1 MVRVMLRQSGLP
13 LPTSLSRAETR
24 LVYRTA
30 AAEFPAVERL
40 ALLSGVRDWG
50 QLAQLAGREVA
61 PLALWRA
68 LHEMREFVPVEALA
82 ALQQGAVQLDL
93 RMQQLARRAQQTT
106 SALADAGVPCLLL
119 KGAAVGAIIDP
130 TFRARPMTD
139 IDVLVHREDVK
150 RAQAAVL
157 AAGWNLTDNPVY
169 LEMLQDAHHLP
180 HFVDP
185 TLPGMRLELHVMLM
199 PDDQPFAFDE
209 ALLWRDARPAT
220 PPFNGALV
228 PSANHIL
235 LHACVHFAWQH
246 TLAFGAWR
254 TFRVV
259 SAMIAQ
265 PDFSWDRFAETA
277 REVKAGT
284 SCFWTL
290 RLAQTMA
297 EIPIPE
303 HVLARLAPPTPT
315 RVRNALERHFI
326 TQIAPGEGPTSP
338 SIKLTR
344 LLWRM
349 ALRPNWSGHANPGRY
364 DPEQKWANAYGNA
377 STETRAQR
385 IMRHA
390 RDIGN
395 WTRFATR
402 TLFR

>member
-1 MVRVMLRQSGLP
+1 M
-13 LPTSLSRAETR
+13 TR
-24 LVYRTA
+24 LAPLTPEARLVHRTA
-30 AAEFPAVERL
+30 DPALGAVETF
-40 ALLSGVRDWG
+40 ALLTAVRDWPRLVE
-50 QLAQLAGREVA
+50 LAAREVA

-68 LHEMREFVPVEALA
+68 IKEMPESVPADALLS
-82 ALQQGAVQLDL
+82 LQQGAVHLDL

-106 SALADAGVPCLLL
+106 RAFAAAGVPCLLL

-130 TFRARPMTD
+130 SFRSRPMTD
-139 IDVLVHREDVK
+139 IDVLVRREDVE
-150 RAQAAVL
+150 RAKAAVL

-169 LEMLQDAHHLP
+169 LELLQDAHHLP

-209 ALLWRDARPAT
+209 ALLWRDARPAP
-220 PPFNGALV
+220 PPFDGALI
-228 PSANHIL
+228 PSANHVL

-265 PDFSWDRFAETA
+265 PDFSWDRFVETA
-277 REVKAGT
+277 LEVKAGT
-284 SCFWTL
+284 TCFWTL

-297 EIPIPE
+297 GIPIPE
-303 HVLARLAPPTPT
+303 RVLARLAPPTPNA
-315 RVRNALERHFI
+315 VCNALERHFI
-326 TQIAPGEGPTSP
+326 AQIAPGEGPVSP
-338 SIKLTR
+338 SIMLTR

-349 ALRPNWSGHANPGRY
+349 ALRPDWSGHANPGRY
-364 DPEQKWANAYGNA
+364 DPEQKWSKAYGTA
-377 STETRAQR
+377 STETLPQR
-385 IMRHA
+385 VLRHMRG
-390 RDIGN
+390 IGE
-395 WTRFATR
+395 WTRFASK